1 MAKGLIGRNEF
12 GAYLSAVQRQTLE
25 RLAEIEQ
32 EDADRC
38 AGCGGED
45 CCCCEYYLDRKNLS
59 RIENYDYRRFDGEAG
74 REVWGYV
81 VYSAPLSEKDVSEY
95 ELMEGGTVND

>member
-12 GAYLSAVQRQTLE
+12 GAMLTSVQMQTLE
-25 RLAEIEQ
+25 RMAEIEQ

-45 CCCCEYYLDRKNLS
+45 CICCEYYQDRQRWVSPEELFS
-59 RIENYDYRRFDGEAG
+59 EDYL
-74 REVWGYV
+74 W
-81 VYSAPLSEKDVSEY
+81 
-95 ELMEGGTVND
+95 

>member
-1 MAKGLIGRNEF
+1 MTKGLIGRNDF

-38 AGCGGED
+38 AECGGED
-45 CCCCEYYLDRKNLS
+45 CVCCEYYIDRQKWVSPEELF
-59 RIENYDYRRFDGEAG
+59 YG
-74 REVWGYV
+74 
-81 VYSAPLSEKDVSEY
+81 SEY
-95 ELMEGGTVND
+95 DW